1 MECPETRSLL
11 AHLRMCAHAS
21 CQWMLSD
28 WIQWTSEC
36 MRCASRAKSKKTMHY
51 AYIHDDDC
59 EEWKTTKILSMSE
72 RMQKTRPA
80 IHCPSTTVSAEN
92 ETEIGF
98 WMMAEWRNPSRNTMI
113 KTKTTTVTQK
123 KKKKIKKK
131 KLWCQEWGTSG
142 EWAHTQSLCWMYL
155 LYLYVNQIG
164 GKRNYIDRK
173 KSVCGQKNMF
183 TFLSV

>member
-123 KKKKIKKK
+123 KKKKKLKKK
-131 KLWCQEWGTSG
+131 SYDAKSEAPAESG
-142 EWAHTQSLCWMYL
+142 LTHNRCAECIY
-155 LYLYVNQIG
+155 
-164 GKRNYIDRK
+164 YIYMWIK
-173 KSVCGQKNMF
+173 
-183 TFLSV
+183 